1 MEPDVANWL
10 KRLKN
15 CAKLPKSGEINSGVY
30 AIKPDGAGPVFEVF
44 CDHKTGGGGW
54 TVVQKRLDG
63 SVDFDRNW
71 SDYKN
76 GFGNLDGEFWLGLEK
91 IHRLTK
97 SPSKL
102 RVDLEDFDGKTAYAE
117 YDMFVVATESKKY
130 QLSVGKYSGTAGDSL
145 TQHHDYPFST
155 KDRDHDNYSCAEGH
169 QGGWWYDACYYSNL
183 NGVYRHEKDSAAYGV
198 NWNSLKG
205 TPFPLK
211 RAEMKIRPVDF

>member
-1 MEPDVANWL
+1 MNIILFIFIITTIIILFLLGL
-10 KRLKN
+10 KRLRN

-54 TVVQKRLDG
+54 TVVQKRLNG

-97 SPSKL
+97 SSSKL
-102 RVDLEDFDGKTAYAE
+102 RVDLEDFDGKTSYAE

-130 QLSVGKYSGTAGDSL
+130 QLSVGKYSGKLFEASK
-145 TQHHDYPFST
+145 S
-155 KDRDHDNYSCAEGH
+155 NC
-169 QGGWWYDACYYSNL
+169 SNL
-183 NGVYRHEKDSAAYGV
+183 TTS
-198 NWNSLKG
+198 
-205 TPFPLK
+205 
-211 RAEMKIRPVDF
+211 I